1 MTIRSAGKEWTTKE
15 AQGATFVE
23 LFFDLVFVFAVTSI
37 TGLLLHNLNWG
48 GVGHSILI
56 LWLVWW
62 AWTQFTWTLN
72 PADTNHPAVRVIT
85 LTATAA
91 AFFMA
96 QAIPDAFTSAGAWFA
111 FSYVLVRLLGL
122 GLQLS
127 LNFQIQDNARAVAV
141 WVAGSGIG
149 LVAVVAGG
157 LLPSPWREI
166 LWTAAVISDL
176 LSASRAG
183 RGRWSLNARHFAERH
198 GLIVIIALGESL
210 IAAGLAL
217 GHVLRDMTFMIST
230 VTTVIAVC
238 ALWWIYFGLAK
249 DEFEDHLETRTADE
263 TGAEARNIYSWGHLP
278 IIAGIIAFAVA
289 IEQVL
294 THPNEALAPEALV
307 ALAFGVLLY
316 FGGIAYGL
324 HHSGRRSVVPW
335 VIATVIAL
343 TGLVASSAA
352 SGLVSLL
359 TVTVVLVAFALWGSW
374 RGDRRDQPEPRSA
387 DTDTQS
393 RRRPDQL
400 L

>member
-1 MTIRSAGKEWTTKE
+1 MATRSAGKKWTTKE

-23 LFFDLVFVFAVTSI
+23 LFFDLVFVFAVTSV
-37 TGLLLHNLNWG
+37 TGLLLNNLNWR

-111 FSYVLVRLLGL
+111 FAYVIVRSLGL
-122 GLQLS
+122 GLQLG
-127 LNFQIQDNARAVAV
+127 LNFQIRENARAVAG
-141 WVAGSGIG
+141 WVAGSGLG
-149 LVAVVAGG
+149 LVVVVAGG

-166 LWTAAVISDL
+166 LWTTAVIADL

-183 RGRWSLNARHFAERH
+183 RGRWSLHAGHFAERH

-217 GHVLRDMTFMIST
+217 GHVPRDMTFMIGTAAT
-230 VTTVIAVC
+230 VMAIC

-249 DEFEDHLETRTADE
+249 DELEVHLESRTADE
-263 TGAEARNIYSWGHLP
+263 VGREARNIYSWGHLP

-294 THPNEALAPEALV
+294 THPDEALAPEALA
-307 ALAFGVLLY
+307 ALALGVVLY

-324 HHSGRRSVVPW
+324 QHSGRWSTVPW
-335 VIATVIAL
+335 VIATVAAI
-343 TGLVASSAA
+343 TVLVASSAA

-359 TVTVVLVAFALWGSW
+359 GVTVVLVAFALWGSW
-374 RGDRRDQPEPRSA
+374 SQ
-387 DTDTQS
+387 
-393 RRRPDQL
+393 RPTGATRVPLD
-400 L
+400 